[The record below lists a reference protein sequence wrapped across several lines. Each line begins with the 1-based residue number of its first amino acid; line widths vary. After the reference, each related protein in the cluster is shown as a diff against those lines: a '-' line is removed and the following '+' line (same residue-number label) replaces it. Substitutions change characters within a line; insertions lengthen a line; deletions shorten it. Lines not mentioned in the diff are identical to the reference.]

1 MRGSIAGRAARRH
14 GLLRALV
21 PLTSLA
27 MASIALGCSTAP
39 TGRLAAMGVSS
50 IQPIEG
56 QQQGVAGPI
65 SWSAGDMQLITK
77 ENADGAYDLYV
88 FTLALKNIGTGPV
101 TITRME
107 WNVTDQDIIRGSPYF
122 QAASWVLAPQGER
135 RFTWPYSLVCP
146 SLYTCAPTQDAE
158 PSWTFRFTGTTAQ
171 GQPLDVPIAVT
182 LPAQTLRTRFTW

>member
-1 MRGSIAGRAARRH
+1 VTPTLRILDLAVVAG
-14 GLLRALV
+14 LALA
-21 PLTSLA
+21 TA
-27 MASIALGCSTAP
+27 EGCSAP
-39 TGRLAAMGVSS
+39 TGRLAAMGVAS
-50 IQPIEG
+50 ILS
-56 QQQGVAGPI
+56 VAGHREGVVGPV
-65 SWSAGDMQLITK
+65 SWWAGDMQVIAK

-88 FTLALKNIGTGPV
+88 FTLALKNVGAVPV

-107 WNVTDQDIIRGSPYF
+107 WNVTDQGIILGSPYV
-122 QAASWVLAPQGER
+122 QTTSWTLAPQAER

-146 SLYTCAPTQDAE
+146 SLYTCAPTLDAE